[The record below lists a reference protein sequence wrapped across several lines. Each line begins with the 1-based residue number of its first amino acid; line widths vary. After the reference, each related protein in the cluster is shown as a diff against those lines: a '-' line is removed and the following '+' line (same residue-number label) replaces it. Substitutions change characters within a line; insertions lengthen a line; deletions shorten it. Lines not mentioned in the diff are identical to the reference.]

1 MEEPEQAVLVQ
12 VQQPGHVGA
21 RVHRPEDAADDL
33 LLPLDHPVERQGGA
47 GIGHRVDVGD
57 DDPAALGRERQDGL
71 HQVRAAGAHGQHH
84 HVAHAAP
91 CHLADQ
97 VEGRLHAARGA
108 RRAEPDRRRALELH
122 RVDRVIVRS
131 WFARERCRD
140 EPSRICRP
148 AMMPAAPSHRF
159 CRPMTQDGHRPQFG
173 IEEKTME
180 SPGLTSVTPGPICST
195 KPAPS
200 WPPTMGPANGTS
212 PDR

>member
-1 MEEPEQAVLVQ
+1 VFHVEMEEPEQAVLVQ

-97 VEGRLHAARGA
+97 VEGRLHAARGV
-108 RRAEPDRRRALELH
+108 RRAEPDRRRALKLH
-122 RVDRVIVRS
+122 RVDREDV
-131 WFARERCRD
+131 
-140 EPSRICRP
+140 PRP
-148 AMMPAAPSHRF
+148 GQPRALHRRRAETAGAHH
-159 CRPMTQDGHRPQFG
+159 CDRVAGPD
-173 IEEKTME
+173 
-180 SPGLTSVTPGPICST
+180 PGPICST